1 MKQNEYVFSL
11 DGIATERYLNKK
23 GYYIN
28 PSAINEHMKKHN
40 QEYLDNA
47 GGLFIINNEKQGVGA
62 TKIIL
67 EPSDNHIRYMNNT
80 PHIKFLNERLERKK
94 KFNCDVE
101 KIYKVNSSYLNIEK
115 FNQVEAAVLFKNPFV
130 INFMSAK
137 LQIFLENKI
146 FFKRQ
151 KLKKYKLYKIHFT
164 TYINTENSFEKQ
176 LYDRSCG
183 SFDYVY
189 YGITQRD
196 VFQRFIEHKKKA
208 EDNSGYLFHKIWNKL
223 FKLRQSKLYIS
234 LFILKDSDSLD
245 EIYDYEEAFVDFD
258 SLYPMGC
265 NAIPGGHA
273 GIRELHKLNLLGS
286 TKNVSLKDRDKAIE
300 RYVARGYKIQN
311 RKSAAP
317 HDRTGYTYFKP
328 SLNRYVTVSKCRVN
342 SKFDTGVYSS

>member
-1 MKQNEYVFSL
+1 MKNNKFVFSF
-11 DGIATERYLNKK
+11 DGIATERHLIKK

-28 PSAINEHMKKHN
+28 LSAINRHIKKHN
-40 QEYLDNA
+40 QKYLDNA

-67 EPSDNHIRYMNNT
+67 EPSTSGTNIRFMNNT
-80 PHIKFLNERLERKK
+80 PRIKLLNERLERKK

-101 KIYKVNSSYLNIEK
+101 KIYKVNSPYLNIKK
-115 FNQVEAAVLFKNPFV
+115 FNQVEEAVLFKNPFV
-130 INFMSAK
+130 INFMSAR

-151 KLKKYKLYKIHFT
+151 KLKKYKLYKINFATH
-164 TYINTENSFEKQ
+164 IDTENSFEKQ

-196 VFQRFIEHKKKA
+196 VFQRFIEHKRKA

-223 FKLRQSKLYIS
+223 FKIRQSKLYTS
-234 LFILKDSDSLD
+234 LSILKDSDSLD

-258 SLYPMGC
+258 SLYPIGC
-265 NAIPGGHA
+265 NAIPGGYA
-273 GIRELHKLNLLGS
+273 GIRELHKLKLLNS
-286 TKNVSLKDRDKAIE
+286 TKNISLKEREKAME
-300 RYVARGYKIQN
+300 KFVQKGYKIEN
-311 RKSAAP
+311 RKSP
-317 HDRTGYTYFKP
+317 ILHERQRHKRT
-328 SLNRYVTVSKCRVN
+328 L
-342 SKFDTGVYSS
+342 SSGKEIWVRSCSVGRSTAIV